1 MLLQCSSHT
10 INIRI
15 FLRIC
20 NPASHQIFL
29 GPFLLK
35 YSSWLHQT
43 PWRILTWLGWSPF
56 KGGFRSPM
64 GIQSKLLSPVTVSS
78 PCLAP
83 GEGMLLHVSL
93 LGLIVHSGSCSCVKF
108 GLENLLRHVLYPE
121 EDCEDSLLCDTPLGI
136 VILTNR
142 ECLCRKVAS

>member
-1 MLLQCSSHT
+1 
-10 INIRI
+10 
-15 FLRIC
+15 
-20 NPASHQIFL
+20 
-29 GPFLLK
+29 
-35 YSSWLHQT
+35 
-43 PWRILTWLGWSPF
+43 
-56 KGGFRSPM
+56 M

-121 EDCEDSLLCDTPLGI
+121 EDCEELGLFSL
-136 VILTNR
+136 
-142 ECLCRKVAS
+142 EERKFQGDLLAP